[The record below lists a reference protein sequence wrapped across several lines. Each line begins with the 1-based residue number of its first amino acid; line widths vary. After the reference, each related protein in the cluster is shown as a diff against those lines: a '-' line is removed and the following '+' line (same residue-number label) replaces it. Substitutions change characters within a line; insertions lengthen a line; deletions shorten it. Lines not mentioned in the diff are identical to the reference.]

1 MASVEQYLMADRS
14 TEIALARSAALDSV
28 SRDAEVLVLTP
39 SGHEPAAKGGNG
51 FVCFVER
58 SWSDGSDDPE
68 FWNPKARAPLCLN
81 APAVRS
87 YLPLMRKRT
96 ELALAGRSKA
106 QIFEALSAA
115 VNRKELPTPEPG
127 AMCFMMSK
135 TGHPERS
142 RRTLAAAPDVLC
154 AADRAGGVGR
164 RASGL
169 ADPGVR
175 EPRRSPDGPSRSGG
189 ALLRWHAQPARRP
202 LSQRRSLDIP
212 RSM

>member
-1 MASVEQYLMADRS
+1 MAPIEQYLMTDRS
-14 TEIALARSAALDSV
+14 AEIALARSAAPDSV

-39 SGHEPAAKGGNG
+39 RGYETAANGGNG
-51 FVCFVER
+51 FVCLVER

-87 YLPLMRKRT
+87 YLPLTRKRT

-135 TGHPERS
+135 NGHLSDRDGHWRPHLMFFAPLTAPAAWGAELPGSPIMAFASPEEHLTVFLVPVARWS
-142 RRTLAAAPDVLC
+142 DGT
-154 AADRAGGVGR
+154 
-164 RASGL
+164 
-169 ADPGVR
+169 PG
-175 EPRRSPDGPSRSGG
+175 PQGD
-189 ALLRWHAQPARRP
+189 H
-202 LSQRRSLDIP
+202 
-212 RSM
+212 